1 MGALILKE
9 GIYAPLHNGTGG
21 WKKNYTELFYYF
33 FGEKKPTFKS
43 PFDLY
48 FHPFI
53 IEFFWFAKLRFKIEE
68 KIHIKAAMLLMYLE
82 KLGERFFCFLGDT
95 VKEFI
100 GNFWL

>member
-1 MGALILKE
+1 MALE
-9 GIYAPLHNGTGG
+9 VE
-21 WKKNYTELFYYF
+21 KKNYTELFYYF